1 MGTYLR
7 RQCPSHL
14 NLKPCLCDSNDSFL
28 ESAEMLCHAL
38 LWLVSKKKI
47 MVLVATLIYIQTQA
61 GLNLLTRTNSFYEH
75 IMNCQEADKPCESSL
90 TTTTSITGILLSGFI
105 KHQVSKSVPINA
117 RANYAVNNLMLLNGL
132 TTPVGL
138 PFDLITFFFNVF

>member
-1 MGTYLR
+1 
-7 RQCPSHL
+7 
-14 NLKPCLCDSNDSFL
+14 
-28 ESAEMLCHAL
+28 MLCHAL

-61 GLNLLTRTNSFYEH
+61 GPNLLTRTKFFYEH
-75 IMNCQEADKPCESSL
+75 IMNSHEADKPCESSL

-105 KHQVSKSVPINA
+105 KHQASKAVPINA

-132 TTPVGL
+132 TAPVGL
-138 PFDLITFFFNVF
+138 TFDLITFFFSFYEISEPINSIKKSIKAKAVFVHLVLY